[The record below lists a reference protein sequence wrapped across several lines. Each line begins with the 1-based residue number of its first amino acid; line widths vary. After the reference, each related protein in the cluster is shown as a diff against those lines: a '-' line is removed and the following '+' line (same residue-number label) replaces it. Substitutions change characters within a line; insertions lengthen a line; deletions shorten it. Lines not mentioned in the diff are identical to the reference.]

1 MENGASA
8 ASGRAYALGC
18 KTVDAPRWLAPDA
31 LVVPTPVHTAMFL
44 ENELLRLGIPCAQI
58 IAAADHLADTQQ
70 HPLLPMRKHFGQEMS
85 SPIVTPCN

>member
-8 ASGRAYALGC
+8 ASGRAYALGR

-70 HPLLPMRKHFGQEMS
+70 QPLFADAKTFRAGNVLADCHAG
-85 SPIVTPCN
+85 